1 MDTLKALHCEL
12 KIMNAKNV
20 QVTNSNGYFFVRCYL
35 SAGNNK
41 RVRLDSQEVSPNKE
55 FSMNESFS
63 LDCIGTKQS
72 MDMIIHGTIVLE
84 LRLRSY
90 TAAMFRGSQLVG
102 RTELSWRDVFESPN
116 MQMERWVILK
126 SKKKD
131 VKAPSVRIA
140 MKIETP
146 FGCGVDLIERKRK
159 NKWDERCGCCHS
171 DCSQN
176 TWLDGELFAIGAA
189 LDAF

>member
-1 MDTLKALHCEL
+1 MDTLKALHFEL
-12 KIMNAKNV
+12 KIMNAKND

-55 FSMNESFS
+55 FSMSESFS

-84 LRLRSY
+84 LRLRSF

-102 RTELSWRDVFESPN
+102 RTELSWRDVFESPS
-116 MQMERWVILK
+116 MQMESWVIMK

-131 VKAPSVRIA
+131 VKAPSVLIA

-146 FGCGVDLIERKRK
+146 FSCGVDLIERKRK
-159 NKWDERCGCCHS
+159 NKWDERCGCSHA

-176 TWLDGELFAIGAA
+176 TCLDGELFAIGGA